1 MNRGENLMRRASTC
15 LALLGLV
22 VLGLPVAASA
32 APTVTL
38 FTKAVAIPGFPKS
51 GNHLGAG
58 AALEV
63 NYKIHGTEYG
73 GFPDP
78 LIGVKVKLP
87 AGTKINSQGFK
98 TCPTKT
104 IVEEKAPEK
113 CPKGSAAGPVGTVKG
128 VVSFGKERVPETAEL
143 FSFFAPG
150 GGLEFFTFG
159 HTPSILEIPSTGS
172 FSGALNGTG
181 SGPLFSAKVP
191 LVPTVPGA
199 PYAVVEEI
207 NVKTGSAYKKKGK
220 AVYYGTIP
228 KKCPKG
234 GFPFKS
240 ELTFAENGEESK
252 PVTVAVSYKEPCPK
266 K

>member
-1 MNRGENLMRRASTC
+1 MRRASTC
-15 LALLGLV
+15 LALLGLA

-38 FTKAVAIPGFPKS
+38 TTKAVPIPGFPGT
-51 GNHLGAG
+51 GNKLGAG

-63 NYKIHGTEYG
+63 KYTIHGTEYG
-73 GFPDP
+73 GFPAP

-87 AGTKINSQGFK
+87 AGTKIHSQGFK
-98 TCPTKT
+98 TCPTKA
-104 IVEEKAPEK
+104 IVEEKDVSK
-113 CPKGSAAGPVGTVKG
+113 CPKGSAAGPVGKVLG
-128 VVSFGKERVPETAEL
+128 AVAFGKTTVPEEAEL
-143 FSFFAPG
+143 FSFFSPG
-150 GGLEFFTFG
+150 GGLEFLTVG
-159 HTPSILEIPSTGS
+159 HTPTILEIPSTGS

-191 LVPTVPGA
+191 LVETVKGA
-199 PYAVVEEI
+199 NFASVEEI
-207 NVKTGSAYKKKGK
+207 NVKTGAAYKKKGK

-234 GFPFKS
+234 GFPIKS
-240 ELTFAENGEESK
+240 ELTFAENGQESK
-252 PVTVAVSYKEPCPK
+252 PVTVPVLYKEPCPK